1 MKTILFSI
9 LAAAGVFAT
18 VSCASSTEANGES
31 ATAESAQT
39 GGSYTNITAGNFQK
53 TVNEQEAIV
62 IDVRTPMETAE
73 GVIEGCDMMIDF
85 KSSNFG
91 TEIAKL
97 DKTKAYVIYCRSGG
111 RSASA
116 SQYMIDNG
124 FKKVYNLEGG
134 ITGWTGNVVKP

>member
-1 MKTILFSI
+1 M
-9 LAAAGVFAT
+9 AAAGVFAT
-18 VSCASSTEANGES
+18 VSCASSTEANQETT
-31 ATAESAQT
+31 TAQSAQT

-91 TEIAKL
+91 AEIAKL
-97 DKTKAYVIYCRSGG
+97 DKSKAYVVYCRSGG

>member
-9 LAAAGVFAT
+9 FAAAGVFAT

-31 ATAESAQT
+31 AIAESAQI
-39 GGSYTNITAGNFQK
+39 GGSYTNISSGNFQK

-97 DKTKAYVIYCRSGG
+97 DKSKAYVIYCRSGG

-116 SQYMIDNG
+116 SQYMVDNG
-124 FKKVYNLEGG
+124 FKKVYNLKGG
-134 ITGWTGNVVKP
+134 ITGWAGNVVKP

>member
-31 ATAESAQT
+31 ATAENAQT

-97 DKTKAYVIYCRSGG
+97 DKSKAYVIYCRSGG
-111 RSASA
+111 RSAAA

-134 ITGWTGNVVKP
+134 IMGWTGNVVKP

>member
-9 LAAAGVFAT
+9 LAAAGISAT
-18 VSCASSTEANGES
+18 VSCASSTEANGIS
-31 ATAESAQT
+31 STAESAQT
-39 GGSYTNITAGNFQK
+39 GGSYTNITAEKFQK
-53 TVNEQEAIV
+53 TVDEQDAIV
-62 IDVRTPMETAE
+62 IDVRTPMETVE

-97 DKTKAYVIYCRSGG
+97 DKSKAYVIYCRSGG

>member
-18 VSCASSTEANGES
+18 VSCASSTEANQETT
-31 ATAESAQT
+31 TAQSAQT

-53 TVNEQEAIV
+53 TVKEQDAIV

-91 TEIAKL
+91 AEIAKL
-97 DKTKAYVIYCRSGG
+97 DKSKAYVVYCRSGG